1 MKEEQTAGLYLHTPF
16 CSQKCHYCDFFSA
29 PPVGDQL
36 ASWHLQ
42 LQRNLKII
50 AEEQTPEIETIFFG
64 GGTPSLLSPTQIIDI
79 LDECRNLFPVS
90 ATAEISLEANPAT
103 LTVSCL
109 EGYLAAGINRL
120 SLGIQSFD
128 DQTLRLLGRKHT
140 AEVAKQAFTLARNI
154 GFSNISVDLI
164 FALPGQKTA
173 DLEQDVEQLLELSP
187 DHVGIYGLSI
197 EAETPLER
205 MIKAGQISEV
215 DEEFYAKS
223 YLLLNRL
230 LTDAGYEHYEIS
242 NFARPDSRCLHNQA
256 YWQRKTCLAAGAG
269 AHGFDARAHG
279 KRTAITTNLKH
290 YQQQLNARQNPAGLL
305 EEFDL
310 HQAMAETL
318 YLALRTSD
326 GINRAV
332 FKQKFGASLEEAF
345 PQALDHLRSHL
356 QQKDDRYFFTVESW
370 LLYDHLI
377 SHFL

>member
-1 MKEEQTAGLYLHTPF
+1 MAGLYLHIPF
-16 CSQKCHYCDFFSA
+16 CTQKCNYCDFFSA
-29 PPVGDQL
+29 PPTENQL
-36 ASWHLQ
+36 ENWHLL
-42 LQRNLKII
+42 LQRNLQLI
-50 AEEQTPEIETIFFG
+50 ASQQTPVIETIFFG
-64 GGTPSLLSPTQIIDI
+64 GGTPSLLSPAQISSV
-79 LDECRNLFPVS
+79 LSCCRKLFSFDHNV
-90 ATAEISLEANPAT
+90 EISLEANPSS
-103 LTVSCL
+103 LTASCL
-109 EGYLAAGINRL
+109 EGYLTAGINRL

-128 DQTLRLLGRKHT
+128 DRTLQLLGRKHT
-140 AEVAKQAFTLARNI
+140 ADLAKQTFTLARNI

-164 FALPGQKTA
+164 FALPGQATA
-173 DLEQDVEQLLELSP
+173 DLEQDVKQLLDLSP

-197 EAETPLER
+197 EAETPLEK
-205 MIKAGQISEV
+205 MVKAGQISEV
-215 DEEFYAKS
+215 DEEIYAKS

-242 NFARPDSRCLHNQA
+242 NFARPGSRCLHNQA

-269 AHGFDARAHG
+269 AHGFDARAYG
-279 KRTAITTNLKH
+279 KRTAITTNLKR
-290 YQQQLNARQNPAGLL
+290 YQQQLNARQNPAELL

-310 HQAMAETL
+310 RQAMGETL

-326 GINRAV
+326 GINRAA
-332 FKQKFGASLEEAF
+332 FNQKFGVSLEEAF